1 LGDIDIIGVMK
12 KFFSAVWETI
22 QVAVIALVV
31 VLVVRNFLIQP
42 FFVQGSSMVP
52 NFNDGD
58 YLIID
63 ELTYRFREPERGEV
77 VVFLF
82 PQNKSN
88 YFIKRIIGLPNEK
101 ILIKEGKIVIHNNQ
115 YLDGL
120 VLNEEYISSQTPGD
134 IEISLKENEYFM
146 LGDNR
151 YLSYDSRSWGVLLEE
166 NIIGLARF
174 RLWPINDVK
183 AFNVPEYVY

>member
-1 LGDIDIIGVMK
+1 MK
-12 KFFSAVWETI
+12 KFLIAIWETI
-22 QVAVIALVV
+22 QVAVIALIV
-31 VLVVRNFLIQP
+31 VLIVRNFLIQP

-77 VVFLF
+77 VVFRF
-82 PQNKSN
+82 PQNRSS
-88 YFIKRIIGLPNEK
+88 YFIKRIIGLPNET
-101 ILIKEGKIVIHNNQ
+101 IIIEEGKINIFNDKYSEGFV
-115 YLDGL
+115 LD
-120 VLNEEYISSQTPGD
+120 EKYISSQTPGNV
-134 IEISLKENEYFM
+134 EISLKEKEYFM

-174 RLWPINDVK
+174 RLWPINQVE
-183 AFNVPEYVY
+183 AFNVPEYIY